1 MLLSG
6 QHVAAA
12 ALKIHNKYLKAGEA
26 APKWCK
32 HVNAQILKVRCY
44 ITHGVQYFVG
54 LWRLIVTAL
63 SKISHCFYHTARDDP
78 VGPRKCCRREEC
90 SAARSSWPKLPLGM
104 YHVNHTFYGQ
114 LVLESE
120 DLETLI

>member
-6 QHVAAA
+6 LHVAAA

-44 ITHGVQYFVG
+44 ITHGAGVQYFVG
-54 LWRLIVTAL
+54 LWRLIVTGL

-78 VGPRKCCRREEC
+78 VRPRKCGRREEC
-90 SAARSSWPKLPLGM
+90 SAALHKHVQVGPSCRSVCIM
-104 YHVNHTFYGQ
+104 
-114 LVLESE
+114 
-120 DLETLI
+120 